1 MQDAT
6 RTMELYHI
14 AGNPHAETLLMV
26 YFPAERILVQGDM
39 YSPPAAGAAPP
50 PGFPFVPNTIENI
63 DKAKLR
69 VDTLLPIHGRKVPFT
84 EMKNAAAAEA
94 KRKPV

>member
-1 MQDAT
+1 
-6 RTMELYHI
+6 
-14 AGNPHAETLLMV
+14 
-26 YFPAERILVQGDM
+26 M
-39 YSPPAAGAAPP
+39 YTTPAAGAAPP
-50 PGFPFVPNTIENI
+50 PGFPFAPNTIENI

-84 EMKNAAAAEA
+84 EMKNAATAEA